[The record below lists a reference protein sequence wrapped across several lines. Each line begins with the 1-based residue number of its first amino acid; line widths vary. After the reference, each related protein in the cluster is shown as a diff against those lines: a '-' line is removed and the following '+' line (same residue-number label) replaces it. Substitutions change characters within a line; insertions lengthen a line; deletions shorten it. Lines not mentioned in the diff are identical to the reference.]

1 MSSSVEML
9 HVKLHAVPVEGTSET
24 AATAATVAAAA
35 AASRSNSSL
44 LVSRNRLIRIH
55 SIPMNSCTSAPG
67 ASDTAL
73 EQLKAAREL
82 GSRVMH
88 GFGTR
93 N

>member
-1 MSSSVEML
+1 MSSSMEML

-35 AASRSNSSL
+35 AAASRSNSGL

-55 SIPMNSCTSAPG
+55 SIRIAPG

-73 EQLKAAREL
+73 EQLKAARGL

-88 GFGTR
+88 GFEIR